1 MLTLFLCLL
10 GLFQGARAG
19 QAIPV
24 VASFTVLR
32 DLVCELG
39 RERVEVS
46 VLVGPDS
53 DAHVYE
59 PTPADVKAVAAARII
74 VLNGLGFEGW
84 ISRLLDSA
92 QSRGVVVVAS
102 RGVSVRDAQGHP
114 DPHAWQD
121 PRNVQLYVTNITAA
135 LVAADPQHAVAF
147 HENEKTYLRKLEDL
161 DRSLRREFS
170 QIPTERRR
178 VITTHDAFG
187 YFGAAYGIQFLPAQG
202 WTTESEPSPA
212 NIARLVSQARQQK
225 VTAVFLENISDPR
238 LMLQL
243 ARDTG
248 LRIGGRLHSDALG
261 PPGDPSATYL
271 GLITTNAQ
279 LLLDAMRAEPRN
291 GSKEQ

>member
-1 MLTLFLCLL
+1 MQALLLCLL
-10 GLFQGARAG
+10 TLFQGARAG

-24 VASFTVLR
+24 VASFTILR
-32 DLVCELG
+32 DLACELG
-39 RERVEVS
+39 REWVAVT

-102 RGVSVRDAQGHP
+102 KGVSVRNAQGHP

-121 PRNVQLYVTNITAA
+121 PRNVQLYVTNIAAA
-135 LVAADPQHAVAF
+135 LVAADPEHAVAI

-161 DRSLRREFS
+161 DRNLRREFS
-170 QIPTERRR
+170 QIPAERRR

-187 YFGAAYGIQFLPAQG
+187 YFGAAYGIEFLPAQG

-248 LRIGGRLHSDALG
+248 LRVGGRLHSDALG
-261 PPGDPSATYL
+261 PPGDPSSTYL
-271 GLITTNAQ
+271 GMISSNAR
-279 LLLDAMRAEPRN
+279 LLLEATRTEPRN
-291 GSKEQ
+291 GSK

>member
-1 MLTLFLCLL
+1 MQALLLCLL
-10 GLFQGARAG
+10 ALFQGAKAG

-24 VASFTVLR
+24 VASFTILR
-32 DLVCELG
+32 DLVCEVG

-135 LVAADPQHAVAF
+135 LVAADPQHAVEI

-170 QIPTERRR
+170 QIPAERRR

-187 YFGAAYGIQFLPAQG
+187 YFGAAYGIEFLPAQG

-248 LRIGGRLHSDALG
+248 LRVGGRLHSDALG
-261 PPGDPSATYL
+261 PPGDPSSTYL
-271 GLITTNAQ
+271 GMISSNAR
-279 LLLDAMRAEPRN
+279 LLLEATRTEPRN
-291 GSKEQ
+291 GSK